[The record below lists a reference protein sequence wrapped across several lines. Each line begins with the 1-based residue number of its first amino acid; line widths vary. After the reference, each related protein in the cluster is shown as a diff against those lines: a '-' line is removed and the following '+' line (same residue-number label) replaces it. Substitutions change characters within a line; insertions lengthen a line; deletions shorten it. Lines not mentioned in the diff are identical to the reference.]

1 MERIVIEVAD
11 ETAKK
16 WQNVSPKIK
25 SHLEKSFE
33 KQIDEIVQQLKVI
46 EFDNLLQSAGEEAAR
61 NGLTE
66 ETLQQLLN
74 EE

>member
-1 MERIVIEVAD
+1 MERIVIEVNDAA
-11 ETAKK
+11 AKT

-25 SHLEKSFE
+25 SHLEKIFE
-33 KQIDEIVQQLKVI
+33 KQIDDISQKLK
-46 EFDNLLQSAGEEAAR
+46 EFDFENLLKNAGEEAER

-66 ETLQQLLN
+66 EILQQLLN